1 MTKMKVGTEI
11 GPMKGSRVVLMTSM
25 RVVSHLIDISLLT
38 VLFHMSVD
46 TVVKSTA
53 EQAAMI
59 DGEYLQIIAWRLT
72 IKKVVERKRSPNIE
86 IDKGFQNLEFEIKQE
101 WHWTNMEFLYFV
113 CGMIFF
119 THYIQ
124 QIINYIC
131 CYLPLLIL
139 YNQPLELQSQ
149 AVIEAS
155 RFCLHLYPCVYP

>member
-1 MTKMKVGTEI
+1 MINMKVGTEI

-86 IDKGFQNLEFEIKQE
+86 IDKGFQNLEFEIKQA

-113 CGMIFF
+113 CGVCEQRLAYYTTEERACQRWKIYF
-119 THYIQ
+119 T
-124 QIINYIC
+124 
-131 CYLPLLIL
+131 
-139 YNQPLELQSQ
+139 ETMWGG
-149 AVIEAS
+149 
-155 RFCLHLYPCVYP
+155 R